1 MVTKFCDKIVFQQ
14 QPTYNTCVS
23 TCLAMILNCDVQELI
38 PVFHEKYYDAVDNR
52 LKVTDFLK
60 EKGVPFE
67 LCNFE
72 SMPEKAGVYLVTVP
86 SLNIKGGTHQI
97 LWIMEES
104 DQEGY
109 FYQRIFDPA
118 TGREDR
124 FFYTD
129 IEELLNS
136 NTLATK
142 LSGYALDLHIPAE
155 YFIDLYKPLT
165 PEEIKDLE
173 KLEKIKGE
181 L

>member
-1 MVTKFCDKIVFQQ
+1 METKFVDKIYFQQ

-23 TCLAMILNCDVQELI
+23 TCLAMILNCDVAELI
-38 PVFHEKYYDAVDNR
+38 PVFHDRYFDAPADQR
-52 LKVTDFLK
+52 IKVTYFLK
-60 EKGVPFE
+60 ERGVPFD

-72 SMPEKAGVYLVTVP
+72 SMADKAGVYLVTVP

-97 LWIMEES
+97 LWIMEDSER
-104 DQEGY
+104 DGY
-109 FYQRIFDPA
+109 FYQRLLDPA

-142 LSGYALDLHIPAE
+142 LSGYSLDLHIPAE
-155 YFIDLYKPLT
+155 YFINLFSTFQTTID
-165 PEEIKDLE
+165 
-173 KLEKIKGE
+173 
-181 L
+181 